1 MIGALESNLVA
12 IIFAKCA
19 SKFLAGAWFHYY
31 VALGILDVQGI
42 TLTTVHFRSGIHRSK
57 RNVIDAIIIFVNF
70 LYIFVCSDMIV

>member
-1 MIGALESNLVA
+1 MGALESNLVA

-19 SKFLAGAWFHYY
+19 SKFLAGAWFSHL

-42 TLTTVHFRSGIHRSK
+42 TLTTVHFILGIHRSK
-57 RNVIDAIIIFVNF
+57 RNVIDAIYIFVNF